1 MDTREENLGQSAQG
15 SVEGS
20 ARKNLRIGV
29 VGCGNISAIYM
40 KNADMFRRLEMAA
53 CADLR
58 PEAAAARAA
67 EFGLRAMSLDEIFD
81 APDIDLILNLSVPA
95 AHHEVSMRAI
105 RNGKHVFTEK
115 PLCASAAEARELLQA
130 AQAAGLCVGSAPD
143 TFLGAAGR
151 RARQLIDGGALGQ
164 VITGTAFMLGR
175 GMEHWHPNPAFY
187 YQPGA
192 GPVLDMGPYYL
203 TMLTYL
209 LGPVRAVSAATSF
222 GAKTRTITAEGP
234 LQNTS
239 FEAGTPTTALSLLE
253 FHSGPIVTFGAS
265 WDVHRH
271 SNMPI
276 ELHGTEGSLRLPD
289 PDNFG
294 DVVALSPA
302 GADWVAH
309 SSEGTPF
316 GTTNYPFDAPDRANY
331 RALGLAEMAEA
342 LAEGRTPRAGGALAY
357 HVLEVLEGILLAGER
372 RARVEIASC
381 PEQPALLDEVA
392 AEGLLR

>member
-1 MDTREENLGQSAQG
+1 MRQQVLATREESLGLTEQK
-15 SVEGS
+15 E
-20 ARKNLRIGV
+20 LRIGV

-40 KNADMFRRLEMAA
+40 KNASLFRRLRMVA

-58 PEAAAARAA
+58 PEAATLRAK
-67 EFGLRAMSLDEIFD
+67 EFGLREMPIEAIFD

-105 RNGKHVFTEK
+105 RSGKHVFTEK
-115 PLCASAAEARELLQA
+115 PLCASAAEARALLDA
-130 AQAAGLCVGSAPD
+130 ARAAGLVVGAAPD
-143 TFLGAAGR
+143 TFLGASGR
-151 RARQLIDGGALGQ
+151 RARQLIDSGALGQ
-164 VITGTAFMLGR
+164 VVTGTAFMLGR

-209 LGPVRAVSAATSF
+209 LGPVRAVTAVTSF
-222 GAKTRTITAEGP
+222 GAKTRTITAPGP
-234 LQNTS
+234 LQHST

-253 FHSGPIVTFGAS
+253 FRSGAILSFGAS
-265 WDVHRH
+265 WDVFRH
-271 SNMPI
+271 SSAPI
-276 ELHGTEGSLRLPD
+276 ELHGTGGSLRLPD

-294 DVVALSPA
+294 DVVALSEQ

-309 SSEGTPF
+309 ASEGTPF
-316 GTTNYPFDAPDRANY
+316 GTTNYPVEAPDRANY

-342 LAEGRTPRAGGALAY
+342 MEMGRPPRASGALAF
-357 HVLEVLEGILLAGER
+357 HVLEVLESILHSGETR
-372 RARVEIASC
+372 SRVEITSC
-381 PEQPALLDEVA
+381 PDQPALLDEAA
-392 AEGLLR
+392 AEGLLQ